1 MKPKTKIHFEIL
13 KLHNKLPKI
22 TETQLKWAYKECFKL
37 YVWKTKHK
45 AVCFECGHGWDQE
58 TNLITKLFP
67 VVCPKCKKKLEI
79 VDGHA
84 WRKTEDE
91 YLQIFTTIGDY
102 QVIRMVQMYKHCM
115 KGVAS
120 HYAFFEIYQH
130 WIKGDG
136 QMFVLST
143 HFNSM
148 GQWCQGMG
156 WSWIGPMELRAE
168 YRGTFHD
175 RYFIQPSVTYPRRK
189 IHPNIIRNGWTTEFF
204 GYGASTFFRL
214 LLSTPMFETFLKAG
228 QYGLIKEFNHYDHK
242 IATYWTQIKICMRHS
257 YRIDDPSIWFDYIGL
272 MKHFHKNIYDPA
284 LLCPR
289 NLNQS
294 HRTLME
300 AKRLADER
308 NRIASQE
315 KADIDNIECK
325 KAKKKLMHLS
335 FTDGEITIVP
345 LKNIMDFKNE
355 ERILDHCVYSSEY
368 HKKDTSF
375 MMSARIGAE
384 RLETLEISL
393 RDFKVKQCRGYD
405 NKDSKYHSQI
415 LKLMEKHLPEIRK
428 AFYTREEPKRN
439 VKRAVAA

>member
-22 TETQLKWAYKECFKL
+22 TQTQANWAYKQCFKL

-45 AVCFECGHGWDQE
+45 AVCFECGHAWDQE
-58 TNLITKLFP
+58 TNLIAKLFP
-67 VVCPKCKKKLEI
+67 IVCPKCKKKLEI

-91 YLQIFTTIGDY
+91 YFQVVTSIGDY
-102 QVIRMVQMYKHCM
+102 QVIRLVQMYKHCM
-115 KGVAS
+115 KGVPS
-120 HYAFFEIYQH
+120 HYAYHELYQH

-136 QMFVLST
+136 QFFIMSE

-156 WSWIGPMELRAE
+156 WSWIGPMELRDS
-168 YRGTFHD
+168 YRGVYHD
-175 RYFIQPSVTYPRRK
+175 RYFIGPSVTYPRIK
-189 IHPNIIRNGWTTEFF
+189 IHPNIIRNGWQKEEF
-204 GYGASTFFRL
+204 GYSLSAFFRML
-214 LLSTPMFETFLKAG
+214 LTYPKFETFLKAG
-228 QYGLIKEFNHYDHK
+228 QYGLVKEFTHYEKK
-242 IATYWTQIKICMRHS
+242 IDDYWTQIKICMRHN
-257 YRIDDPSIWFDYIGL
+257 YRIDDPSMWFDYLGL
-272 MKHFHKNIYDPA
+272 LKHFHKNIYDPEV
-284 LLCPR
+284 LCPIE
-289 NLNQS
+289 LDKA
-294 HRTLME
+294 HHTLMT
-300 AKRLADER
+300 AKRLNDEA

-315 KADIDNIECK
+315 KADRDNLEYR
-325 KAKKKLMHLS
+325 KAKKKLMGLM
-335 FTDGEITIVP
+335 FTDGEITIIP
-345 LKNIMDFKNE
+345 LKNVMDFKNE

-375 MMSARIGAE
+375 MMSARIGTE

-405 NKDSKYHSQI
+405 NKDSAYHKQI
-415 LKLMEKHLPEIRK
+415 LKIIEKHLPDIRK
-428 AFYTREEPKRN
+428 TFYTREEPKRK